1 MISFLKY
8 PDVGLFLRSGHANY
22 SMLYAETNE
31 MFGVRHPHHVQMS
44 FHNSLF
50 RHGLLYKTRFRYTF
64 SVYCLAS
71 SVHAQC
77 RNRGQLTH
85 TSGHS

>member
-22 SMLYAETNE
+22 SMLYAETDE

-50 RHGLLYKTRFRYTF
+50 RHWGYCTKPGSGTP
-64 SVYCLAS
+64 SVYTALLAVCMPS
-71 SVHAQC
+71 AVTEVS
-77 RNRGQLTH
+77 
-85 TSGHS
+85 